1 MRGAGVFEIVFV
13 QVGIDRDS
21 FHVQGLVVLGARQ
34 RREIEEFEDI
44 DPFVADRVAV
54 EDLVRRAP
62 TEFASGVLCGI
73 LMFRQQLAAV
83 TGREF

>member
-1 MRGAGVFEIVFV
+1 MAEAASHLDVF
-13 QVGIDRDS
+13 
-21 FHVQGLVVLGARQ
+21 LRQ
-34 RREIEEFEDI
+34 QQILAAEHPAWYQEFEDI
-44 DPFVADRVAV
+44 DPFVANREDV

-73 LMFRQQLAAV
+73 LMFRQQLAAI